1 MSVKTLAL
9 GSLVCT
15 ALLSWGVDISD
26 SEAETADGQELLQ
39 QSWPIAIAAAL
50 ELPDD
55 FKIQQISGT
64 ENSSLV
70 RGSTRKSPASLARQ
84 LIESLS
90 APQFR
95 LLEDSHFSKHSRRL
109 IFSGPSAISIS
120 FHIEGFER
128 RTSLEVGMSSISD
141 KFRSSPHL
149 PLTAHVISL
158 TY

>member
-15 ALLSWGVDISD
+15 ALLSWGVNISD
-26 SEAETADGQELLQ
+26 SAAETTDGQELLQ
-39 QSWPIAIAAAL
+39 QSWPLAIDTAL
-50 ELPDD
+50 NLPDD

-64 ENSSLV
+64 ENNSLV
-70 RGSTRKSPASLARQ
+70 HGYTRKSPARLARQ
-84 LIESLS
+84 LIASLP

-95 LLEDSHFSKHSRRL
+95 LLEDSHFSNHSRRL

-128 RTSLEVGMSSISD
+128 RTSLEVGVSPISD
-141 KFRSSPHL
+141 KFRSSAHL
-149 PLTAHVISL
+149 PLMAHVISL